1 MNGIRSIK
9 NSFKKEKG
17 FGLLNIIGLSVGM
30 AMSLLI
36 IWYLQY
42 QTSFESDIPEVEKIY
57 RLISKDKNNGNLS
70 FGNPLPMAQ
79 TIREDYPGISQ
90 IVAISNTESLSVTVG
105 DSKYNIDASAA
116 SGDIFSLLNI
126 RLETG
131 SAPEILEEPGSAVVS
146 RTCAQKLFGNDNPVG
161 KSFQAD
167 TYLGERTFTVRTI
180 MNDPPV
186 NSEFRAA
193 MYLSWEYMNPQDWR
207 KNWWWFGTHILVK
220 AKTEAQKTDIEQK
233 INTILARH
241 EAPYIN
247 GRFDF
252 QLIPL
257 RESHFRP
264 EIENKLVEAV
274 SPQLLWVLAIVA
286 GFIILIACIN
296 FINLAIG
303 QSERNTKE
311 TGICKVLGA
320 SRSKLM
326 LNFLFATLSKS
337 VLAALLAGTLVFFL
351 APYFRELARIEA
363 INPFS
368 SPVIWLVLTGM
379 VVVSGLLSGLYP
391 AIIVSRPKPVTLL
404 SNRKS
409 VTSHPG
415 LFRKILVTIQFSVAT
430 ALIISVLFIFR
441 QISFLKQHDLGFN
454 KEGLIALDV
463 SSLSNDLEVIRR
475 KAAVLEQE
483 ISGEAIPNGIVSIGT
498 EESLPGT
505 GYRNAPTV
513 FDPGTGEA
521 YTAIAVG
528 IDENYSD
535 VLELPA
541 TEGRNF
547 AKDRTSDHDGIL
559 INETLKHKLGWTSI
573 ENKQLALE
581 TKDSRVNVIG
591 VFKDVN
597 INSLV
602 QSIPPMV
609 YCYKGYSYPQYMVFR
624 ISPEKEGQA
633 RSLIRHEWKKIA
645 GDKPVTVF
653 SVTDRFDSMYGNEE
667 RLSKI
672 IAAFCLIAVV
682 LSCFGLLSHIALS
695 VTYRTKEIGIRK
707 VNGAKISE
715 VMVILNKDF
724 VKWVAIAFIIAT
736 PVAYYS
742 MHKWLENFAYKTTLS
757 WWIFALAGLLA
768 LGIALLTVSWQS
780 WKAATRNPVDA
791 LRYE

>member
-1 MNGIRSIK
+1 MNIIRNIK
-9 NSFKKEKG
+9 NSFKKERG
-17 FGLLNIIGLSVGM
+17 FGLLNIVGLSVGM

-42 QTSFESDIPEVEKIY
+42 QTSFESNIPEAGKIY

-79 TIREDYPGISQ
+79 SIREDYPGLAPIG
-90 IVAISNTESLSVTVG
+90 AISNTESLPVTVG
-105 DSKYNIDASAA
+105 DSKYNIDASAV
-116 SGDIFSLLNI
+116 SGDIFSFLNI
-126 RLETG
+126 KLLTG

-146 RTCAQKLFGNDNPVG
+146 LTCAEKLFGNDNPVG
-161 KSFQAD
+161 KSFKAD
-167 TYLGERTFTVRTI
+167 TYLGERTFMVRAI

-186 NSEFRAA
+186 NSEFQAA
-193 MYLSWEYMNPQDWR
+193 MYLSWKSMNPPDWK
-207 KNWWWFGTHILVK
+207 KNWWWFGTHILIK
-220 AKTEAQKTDIEQK
+220 AETEAQKTDIEQK
-233 INTILARH
+233 INTILVKH

-257 RESHFRP
+257 TESHFRP
-264 EIENKLVEAV
+264 EIENTLVAAV
-274 SPQLLWVLAIVA
+274 SPQLLWVLAMMA

-320 SRSKLM
+320 SRGKLI
-326 LNFLFATLSKS
+326 LNFLFATLIKS
-337 VLAALLAGTLVFFL
+337 VLAALLAGILVLFL
-351 APYFRELARIEA
+351 APYFRELAQIRA
-363 INPFS
+363 IHPFS
-368 SPVIWLVLTGM
+368 PPVMWLVLSGM

-391 AIIVSRPKPVTLL
+391 AIVISRPKPVTLL
-404 SNRKS
+404 LNRKS
-409 VTSHPG
+409 VSSHPG
-415 LFRKILVTIQFSVAT
+415 LFRKILVTSQFPVAT
-430 ALIISVLFIFR
+430 VLIIAVLFLFR
-441 QISFLKQHDLGFN
+441 QILFLKHHDLGFN

-463 SSLSNDLEVIRR
+463 SSLSNDQKVLQR

-483 ISGEAIPNGIVSIGT
+483 ISRVAIPNGIVSMGT
-498 EESLPGT
+498 EESIPGT

-513 FDPGTGEA
+513 FDPETEVP
-521 YTAIAVG
+521 YTVIAVG
-528 IDENYSD
+528 IDENYSG
-535 VLELPA
+535 VLELPV

-547 AKDRTSDHDGIL
+547 AKDRVSDHDAIL
-559 INETLKHKLGWTSI
+559 INETLKHKLGWTSA
-573 ENKQLALE
+573 ENKQLALY

-597 INSLV
+597 INSLT
-602 QSIPPMV
+602 QRIPPMI
-609 YCYKGYSYPQYMVFR
+609 YCYKGYSYPRYMAFR
-624 ISPEKEGQA
+624 INPGKENLA
-633 RSLIRHEWKKIA
+633 RSLIKREWGKIA
-645 GDKPVTVF
+645 GDEPVTVF
-653 SVTDRFDSMYGNEE
+653 SVTDRFNSMYGNEE

-672 IAAFCLIAVV
+672 IAAFCLVAVV

-707 VNGAKISE
+707 VNGARISE
-715 VMVILNKDF
+715 VMTMLNKDF
-724 VKWVAIAFIIAT
+724 VKWVAIAFVIAT
-736 PVAYYS
+736 PIAYYA
-742 MHKWLENFAYKTTLS
+742 MQKWLENFAYKTTLS

-768 LGIALLTVSWQS
+768 LEIALLAVSWQS
-780 WKAATRNPVDA
+780 WNAAMRNPVEA

>member
-1 MNGIRSIK
+1 MNGLRSLR

-42 QTSFESDIPEVEKIY
+42 QTSFESNIPEAGKIY

-70 FGNPLPMAQ
+70 FGNPLPMAES
-79 TIREDYPGISQ
+79 IREDYPGITK
-90 IVAISNTESLSVTVG
+90 IVAISNTESLPVTIG
-105 DSKYNIDASAA
+105 DLKYNIDASAV
-116 SGDIFSLLNI
+116 SGDIFSFLNI

-131 SAPEILEEPGSAVVS
+131 SAPEILEEPGSSVVS

-167 TYLGERTFTVRTI
+167 TYLGERTFTVRAV
-180 MNDPPV
+180 MNDPSV
-186 NSEFRAA
+186 NSEFQAA
-193 MYLSWEYMNPQDWR
+193 MYLSWESMNPPDWK

-220 AKTEAQKTDIEQK
+220 AETEARKAGIEEK
-233 INTILARH
+233 INTILAKH

-247 GRFDF
+247 GRYDF

-264 EIENKLVEAV
+264 EIENTLVAAV
-274 SPQLLWVLAIVA
+274 SPQLLWVLAMVA

-320 SRSKLM
+320 SRGKLM

-337 VLAALLAGTLVFFL
+337 VLAALLAGILVFLL
-351 APYFRELARIEA
+351 APYFRELAQIRA
-363 INPFS
+363 IHPFS
-368 SPVIWLVLTGM
+368 PPVMWLVLSGM

-391 AIIVSRPKPVTLL
+391 AIVISRPKPVTLL
-404 SNRKS
+404 LNRKS
-409 VTSHPG
+409 VSSHPG
-415 LFRKILVTIQFSVAT
+415 LFRKILLTLQFSVAT
-430 ALIISVLFIFR
+430 VLIIAVLFLFR

-463 SSLSNDLEVIRR
+463 SSLSNDQEVLQR
-475 KAAVLEQE
+475 KTAVLEQE
-483 ISGEAIPNGIVSIGT
+483 ISCEATPNGIVSMGT
-498 EESLPGT
+498 EESIPGT

-513 FDPGTGEA
+513 FDPETEVP
-521 YTAIAVG
+521 YTVIAVG
-528 IDENYSD
+528 IDENYSG
-535 VLELPA
+535 VLELPV

-547 AKDRTSDHDGIL
+547 AKDRVSDHDAIL
-559 INETLKHKLGWTSI
+559 INETLKHKLGWTSV
-573 ENKQLALE
+573 ENKQLALY

-597 INSLV
+597 INSLA
-602 QSIPPMV
+602 QRIPPMI
-609 YCYKGYSYPQYMVFR
+609 YCYKGYSYPRYMAFR
-624 ISPEKEGQA
+624 INPGKENLA
-633 RSLIRHEWKKIA
+633 RSLIKREWGKIA
-645 GDKPVTVF
+645 GDEPVTVF
-653 SVTDRFDSMYGNEE
+653 SVTDRFNSMYGNEE

-672 IAAFCLIAVV
+672 IAAFCLVAVV

-707 VNGAKISE
+707 LNGARISE
-715 VMVILNKDF
+715 VMTMLNKDF
-724 VKWVAIAFIIAT
+724 VKWVAIAFVIAT
-736 PVAYYS
+736 PIAYYA
-742 MHKWLENFAYKTTLS
+742 MQKWLENFAYKTTLN

-780 WKAATRNPVDA
+780 WRAATRNPVEA